1 MKKFRHFLA
10 MVALV
15 LTISIFIASEPCQ
28 MVCAAAGTDLQLSKQ
43 YLSELKMFYGS
54 SESEARS
61 ACESEG
67 YTFCPTDL
75 NEGGVVADRNWTTDL
90 DVNVYVDKEVHTYL
104 GYKTT
109 EDPDD
114 AITDVTLL
122 DMKYTH
128 FEKIDYQEFLD
139 AHLGDFRDKAAKMMV
154 LVNELAKG
162 VEKGSPNALMA
173 YDSLNLLYVDENK
186 PHDAQDNQFGC
197 YLINSADITF
207 FEKFIQRGSAIVLN
221 KVINLLCAAT
231 SDYEEDGTTWV
242 DRSKV
247 SEVAIEYANATSAK
261 KNMYDQNCQDAAKTF
276 VSAIRSFRDTYIEAK
291 SRFDEYGE
299 TYGYAQLEGM
309 TEENSMEKL
318 HAAGTSCRYPEYVD
332 AMKTYTLLD
341 NITYQSAGETVIS
354 NAALLVDNEPEEGS
368 DEGST
373 EGTDEESAEE
383 AGEEAQEPA
392 IEPQTFSTN
401 MTLAQ
406 YIMDLAADDGLEDHL
421 STVYPIVSSMSK
433 AQCVALE
440 LCGFGKLIEGLYQAN
455 DYPSNRTA
463 AINEVL
469 KKAKDAGLGD
479 GRLYVWTG
487 MDTSLYDKKVVQ
499 TSAKIEADAS
509 GVELQ
514 AAEEAAKRK
523 TQDTLAMTLNIID
536 ITTLSY
542 GGISMLLNVALGS
555 LWTLGKNLLEVAG
568 MYLVAEMTGMAVLTA
583 IGGILVC
590 ALQIINILSLV
601 VGVVMLL
608 YNILKWTGVL
618 DKKEAIDYD
627 KIPDVVFDA
636 RQSGTGTYS
645 VRYDAIHSNSN
656 DFWNRLLADGK
667 DDDDIVDKMLDR
679 VKGNYADVAAY
690 MGFFDRW
697 AVMYYTKS
705 PASGEPIEVIAGQEP
720 FVTRGDYQPPDGYRS
735 LTLITGSSAE
745 DVNSIEIDEKKG
757 TPLYVFFPGTPKGKS
772 NGGFVSD
779 DGSYVTKVR
788 LSYDDDKQNA
798 INRLKKAKYQYF
810 DVNLTPDKGYT
821 YLGYILGSEA
831 NALTDIRVSTSTANA
846 IAFGGASYGRMGMD
860 GKDTS
865 PYGITLFAT
874 KDKAA
879 GSPIVALSLD
889 NKRRELGSGMEP
901 VCLFSGGNAVDIS
914 TNFKNNILDSGTSS
928 DLAFFTH
935 GKLASG
941 GAFDSYE
948 YTKRDYSYN
957 YISQDDPSNGTYLY
971 FQPKEQF
978 KSEAKDG
985 KLAQRYIAGF
995 SYFLAGDK
1003 NTDEEHNQYG
1013 SNYEYM
1019 QTFAKE
1025 NGFELLADNGEPFR
1039 VMSDEAGEMTMATS
1053 WREVWGYPA
1062 DTYNIDMYH
1071 TVQNN
1076 TVVANGD
1083 GGLSPEINLRA
1094 ASYYVY
1100 KWLSRHGKLIYH
1112 TAMYFGVSYTYNPYR
1127 AITGIAG
1134 LITPYTEKNDQIK
1147 YSGMTTPA
1155 GSFQAC
1161 NVSIQGCPIT
1171 SAGITAGY
1179 YNPLTMT
1186 FPLYTNYEAN
1196 QHSDLSWTTDKD
1208 MEVLSHYLMTS
1219 GPRKG
1224 VLPLKEGDIA
1234 FSMQENP
1241 GQMAGYVPLC
1251 DLRTPGDYDHPM
1263 NLALDT
1269 TNKGSKYLYLYLKA
1283 GAGGREEN
1291 DIAAP
1296 QTNVYTAKKYVAA
1309 VFCGVGKTP
1318 EAAIADLY
1326 SQASNQWPDI
1336 AKTYGDIS
1344 ARPMVTELDEIIPVD
1359 LSAERP
1365 WYTMYRDDTNVKSL
1379 KNGEVVRGNELA
1391 DFRWYGHDLEEKKN
1405 IDEYEKDWNCAYIGV
1420 VRTATSGGTATAA
1433 YGVVKYYTDAKNAPG
1448 TLNCSGTEC
1457 TFAGGPV
1464 KSKEGRYFL
1473 YYSTNSGTASYSAP
1487 ITGINISDDIF
1498 VNGYNTAFTVSE
1510 SDRKDNK
1517 LPGFDQLRMRAD
1529 EQKYIHLGYER
1540 AELPYYEALYIGVGD
1555 TKKDAFI
1562 DMVGTTNS
1570 YAATDVNCNYNSY
1583 SKKWI
1588 AIGYRRTSVKKDAI
1602 RDVFLYQG
1610 DNPPD
1615 EISIPGGYT
1624 IKTTINAK
1632 TKVEKKTVDK
1642 DTSDVTYYLVK
1653 HNLKSGAEN
1662 LSLNEGNG
1670 EGTGLYLYYTTDAF
1684 ALESALDTEIAPITN
1699 LCFAYGDISPRR
1711 ATADDLAKAF
1721 ARSYYGTAQFDASAY
1736 ANPIWECVLGVTDSP
1751 ENWKLTAEGATRFS
1765 LNQGVRPGLGG
1776 NGWGGSDNRV
1786 YMYVDRAGGKVKY
1799 KVRES
1804 AKLPEFGYYSAESTF
1819 GYIKQVG

>member
-15 LTISIFIASEPCQ
+15 LAISIFIASEPIQ
-28 MVCAAAGTDLQLSKQ
+28 MVSAAVGQDLQLSKQ
-43 YLSELKMFYGS
+43 YLSELKMFYGT

-75 NEGGVVADRNWTTDL
+75 NEGGVVVELDWAANDDNNILTDI
-90 DVNVYVDKEVHTYL
+90 EMHTYL

-109 EDPDD
+109 EDRDD

-122 DMKYTH
+122 DMKYSH
-128 FEKIDYQEFLD
+128 FEEIDYQEFLD
-139 AHLGDFRDKAAKMMV
+139 AHIEDFRDKAAKMMV
-154 LVNELAKG
+154 LVNALAKG
-162 VEKGSPNALMA
+162 VEKGSPNALIA

-186 PHDAQDNQFGC
+186 PHDAQENQFGC
-197 YLINSADITF
+197 YLINNADITF
-207 FEKFIQRGSAIVLN
+207 FEKFIQRGSAMVLN
-221 KVINLLCAAT
+221 KVTNLLCAAT

-299 TYGYAQLEGM
+299 TYGYAELEGM
-309 TEENSMEKL
+309 TEETAMEKIR
-318 HAAGTSCRYPEYVD
+318 AAGSSCRYPEYVD
-332 AMKTYTLLD
+332 AMKTYTLLN
-341 NITYQSAGETVIS
+341 NITYQTAGETVVS
-354 NAALLVDNEPEEGS
+354 NAALLVDNGPEEVPG
-368 DEGST
+368 EETT
-373 EGTDEESAEE
+373 EGT
-383 AGEEAQEPA
+383 GEETQETA

-401 MTLAQ
+401 LTLAQ
-406 YIMDLAADDGLEDHL
+406 YIMDLAADDTLEDHL

-440 LCGFGKLIEGLYQAN
+440 LCGFGKFIEGLYQAN
-455 DYPSNRTA
+455 DYPSKRTA
-463 AINEVL
+463 TINEAIQKL
-469 KKAKDAGLGD
+469 KETGLVD

-487 MDTSLYDKKVVQ
+487 MDTTLYDKKVVQ
-499 TSAKIEADAS
+499 TDARKEAVAS
-509 GVELQ
+509 GVELKN
-514 AAEEAAKRK
+514 AEEAARRK

-536 ITTLSY
+536 MSTLAY
-542 GGISMLLNVALGS
+542 GGIAMMLSAALGS
-555 LWTLGKNLLEVAG
+555 LWTLGTNLVEIAG
-568 MYLVAEMTGMAVLTA
+568 MYLVAEMTGMAVLSA
-583 IGGILVC
+583 IGGVLLC
-590 ALQIINILSLV
+590 ALQIINILTMV
-601 VGVVMLL
+601 VGIVLLL
-608 YNILKWTGVL
+608 YNILKWTGVFN
-618 DKKEAIDYD
+618 KKEAINYE
-627 KIPDVVFDA
+627 KIPDVILDA
-636 RQSGTGTYS
+636 RQSSTGTYS
-645 VRYDAIHSNSN
+645 VRYDAIFSNSN
-656 DFWNRLLADGK
+656 DIWNRIFGSGNHS
-667 DDDDIVDKMLDR
+667 IVAIDNMLER
-679 VKGNYADVAAY
+679 VKGGYADIAAY
-690 MGFFDRW
+690 MGFYDRW

-705 PASGEPIEVIAGQEP
+705 PAAGEPIEVTAGQQP
-720 FVTRGDYQPPDGYRS
+720 FVTRGGHQPPDGYRS
-735 LTLITGSSAE
+735 LTLIIGSSAE
-745 DVNSIEIDEKKG
+745 DVNSIQIGGKQG
-757 TPLYVFFPGTPKGKS
+757 APLYVFFPGTPKGKA
-772 NGGFVSD
+772 NGGIVAD

-798 INRLKKAKYQYF
+798 INRLKKSNYEYY

-821 YLGYILGSEA
+821 YLGYVLGSEA
-831 NALTDIRVSTSTANA
+831 NALTDIRVSTSSANS
-846 IAFGGASYGRMGMD
+846 IVFGGASYGRMGMD
-860 GKDTS
+860 GKDTT
-865 PYGITLFAT
+865 PYGMTLFAT
-874 KDKAA
+874 SDKSA
-879 GSPIVALSLD
+879 GSPIIALSLD
-889 NKRRELGSGMEP
+889 NKRRELGSGLEP
-901 VCLFSGGNAVDIS
+901 VCLFSGGNAVDIG
-914 TNFKNNILDSGTSS
+914 TNWKNNILDSDTSS
-928 DLAFFTH
+928 DVGYFTD
-935 GKLASG
+935 GQLGNSG
-941 GAFDSYE
+941 VYSY
-948 YTKRDYSYN
+948 KFSKKDYSYEFM
-957 YISQDDPSNGTYLY
+957 SQDDPSNGTYLY

-978 KSEAKDG
+978 KSTDANG
-985 KLAQRYIAGF
+985 NPAQRYIAGF

-1003 NTDEEHNQYG
+1003 DTDKDNNKFG

-1025 NGFELLADNGEPFR
+1025 NGFELLTENGEAFR

-1071 TVQNN
+1071 SVQNN
-1076 TVVANGD
+1076 YVIANGD
-1083 GGLSPEINLRA
+1083 GGLSPEFNLSGA
-1094 ASYYVY
+1094 GYHLY
-1100 KWLSRHGKLIYH
+1100 KWLSRHGKMIYH
-1112 TAMYFGVSYTYNPYR
+1112 TAMYFGISYTYNPYR
-1127 AITGIAG
+1127 AITGICG

-1179 YNPLTMT
+1179 YNPLTMS

-1196 QHSDLSWTTDKD
+1196 QRSDLSWTTDKD

-1219 GPRKG
+1219 GPRAG

-1234 FSMQENP
+1234 FSMQEDP
-1241 GQMAGYVPLC
+1241 GQMEGFVPLC

-1269 TNKGSKYLYLYLKA
+1269 ANKGSKYLYLYLKA

-1296 QTNVYTAKKYVAA
+1296 QSNVYTAKKYVAA

-1326 SQASNQWPDI
+1326 STASKKWSALTQ
-1336 AKTYGDIS
+1336 TYSDIS
-1344 ARPMVTELDEIIPVD
+1344 VRPMFTELDEILPVD

-1365 WYTMYRDDTNVKSL
+1365 WYEMCRNDTNVKSL

-1391 DFRWYGHDLEEKKN
+1391 DFRWYGHDREEKKT

-1420 VRTATSGGTATAA
+1420 VRTANSEGTATAA
-1433 YGVVKYYTDAKNAPG
+1433 YGVVKYYTDAEKAPG
-1448 TLNCSGTEC
+1448 TLECNGTNCD
-1457 TFAGGPV
+1457 FAGGPV
-1464 KSKEGRYFL
+1464 NSKEGRYFL

-1517 LPGFDQLRMRAD
+1517 LPAFNQLRMRAD

-1588 AIGYRRTSVKKDAI
+1588 AIGYRRTNIKKNAI

-1610 DNPPD
+1610 DDPPD
-1615 EISIPGGYT
+1615 EISIEGGYT
-1624 IKTTINAK
+1624 LKTTTVAGK
-1632 TKVEKKTVDK
+1632 TKTTVAKKA
-1642 DTSDVTYYLVK
+1642 SDIPYYLVK

-1670 EGTGLYLYYTTDAF
+1670 EGTGLYLYYTTSAF
-1684 ALESALDTEIAPITN
+1684 CLERAAETEVTPITN
-1699 LCFAYGDISPRR
+1699 ICFAYGDISPRK

-1736 ANPIWECVLGVTDSP
+1736 ANPIWECVLGVSGSP
-1751 ENWKLTAEGATRFS
+1751 ENWKLTAEGGTRFS
-1765 LNQGVRPGLGG
+1765 LNQGVRPGING
-1776 NGWGGSDNRV
+1776 NGWGSSDNRV
-1786 YMYVDRAGGKVKY
+1786 YMYVDRAGNSKKY
-1799 KVRES
+1799 NVRDS

-1819 GYIKQVG
+1819 GFIHQVAE